1 MSSLNKVTLIG
12 NLGKDPE
19 SKTMQSGDII
29 CNLTLATS
37 EKWTDKS
44 TGEKKEMTEWHNISI
59 FGNLAGI
66 AMQYLNKGSKVYI
79 EGKIQTRKYTDK
91 AGVEKYSTS
100 IKVDTFGGKMI
111 MLGGNE
117 SGQSARPAGQNT
129 PAASTPIA
137 ADLDDHIPF

>member
-1 MSSLNKVTLIG
+1 MSSLNKVSLIG

-19 SKTMQSGDII
+19 HRVMPSGDSV
-29 CNLTLATS
+29 CNFPLATT

-44 TGEKKEMTEWHNISI
+44 TGEKKEATEWHNISI
-59 FGNLAGI
+59 FGNLAGV
-66 AMQYLNKGSKVYI
+66 ATQYLSKGSKVYV

-91 AGVEKYSTS
+91 SGVEKYSTG

-117 SGQSARPAGQNT
+117 SAQAAPSAQNT
-129 PAASTPIA
+129 TTASAPIA
-137 ADLDDHIPF
+137 DDLDDHIPF